1 MIFILFMHF
10 IYSGKVAFL
19 TCYYTVNLSF
29 LNLSDININID
40 EPLWDNDAEISKAKV
55 KVD

>member
-1 MIFILFMHF
+1 MHF

-40 EPLWDNDAEISKAKV
+40 EPL
-55 KVD
+55 